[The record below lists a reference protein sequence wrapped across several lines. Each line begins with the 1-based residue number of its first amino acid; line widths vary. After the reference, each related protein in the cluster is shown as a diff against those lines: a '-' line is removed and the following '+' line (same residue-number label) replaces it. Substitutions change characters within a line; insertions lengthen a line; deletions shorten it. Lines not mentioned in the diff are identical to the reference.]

1 MERKMKLVNFL
12 YKGEKNI
19 GALLDDGVCSF
30 KSISD
35 KYSISMLEFIEQIHE
50 LSPEVSNF
58 IDSNPEVI
66 PLSEIEF
73 LPVIERPGKVL
84 AVGLNYKDHAKE
96 TGMDLPEVPMIFTK
110 QSTSVLGH
118 QGEIHKPKVSDAVDY
133 EGEMA
138 FVIGKKCRHVSK
150 EEALDVIAGVTI
162 CNDVSVRDWQ
172 IASPTFT
179 MGKSFD
185 THCPIG
191 PYIVTMDEISD
202 IHNLKIKTYVND
214 ELRQDSCTDQLIFDC
229 FDLIEHITKAFTLE
243 PGDIIATGTSSGVGV
258 VLGKYLIPNDVVRI
272 ELENVGT
279 LENKVVLEP

>member
-1 MERKMKLVNFL
+1 MKLVNFL
-12 YKGEKNI
+12 YKGEKNV

-50 LSPEVSNF
+50 LSPEVSKF

-84 AVGLNYKDHAKE
+84 AVGLNYRDHAKE

>member
-1 MERKMKLVNFL
+1 MKLVNFL

-35 KYSISMLEFIEQIHE
+35 KYSMSMMEFIEQIDD
-50 LSPEVSNF
+50 LSPKVSKF
-58 IDSNPEVI
+58 INSNPEVI

-138 FVIGKKCRHVSK
+138 FVIGKKCRHVNK
-150 EEALDVIAGVTI
+150 EDALDVIAGVTI

-258 VLGKYLIPNDVVRI
+258 VLGKSLVHDDVVRI
-272 ELENVGT
+272 ELEKVGT
-279 LENKVVLEP
+279 LENKVILEP

>member
-1 MERKMKLVNFL
+1 MKLVNFL

-50 LSPEVSNF
+50 LSPEVSKF

-229 FDLIEHITKAFTLE
+229 FDLIEHITKAITLE

-258 VLGKYLIPNDVVRI
+258 VLGKYLVPNDVVRI

-279 LENKVVLEP
+279 LENKVILEP

>member
-1 MERKMKLVNFL
+1 MKLVNFL

-35 KYSISMLEFIEQIHE
+35 KYSMSMLEFVEQMDD
-50 LSPEVSNF
+50 LSPKVSKF
-58 IDSNPEVI
+58 INSNPEVI
-66 PLSEIEF
+66 PLSKIEF

-96 TGMDLPEVPMIFTK
+96 TGMDLPKVPMIFTK

-150 EEALDVIAGVTI
+150 EDALDVIAGVTI

-191 PYIVTMDEISD
+191 PYIATMDEISD

-258 VLGKYLIPNDVVRI
+258 VLGKYLVPNDVVRI

>member
-1 MERKMKLVNFL
+1 MKLVNFL
-12 YKGEKNI
+12 FKGEKNI

-30 KSISD
+30 KSILD
-35 KYSISMLEFIEQIHE
+35 KYSMSMMEFIEQIDD
-50 LSPEVSNF
+50 LSPKVSKF
-58 IDSNPEVI
+58 INSNPEVI

-96 TGMDLPEVPMIFTK
+96 TGMDLPKVPMIFTK

-150 EEALDVIAGVTI
+150 EDALDVIAGVTI

-191 PYIVTMDEISD
+191 PYIATMDEISD

-229 FDLIEHITKAFTLE
+229 FDLIEHITKAITLE

-258 VLGKYLIPNDVVRI
+258 VLGKYLVPNDVVRI

-279 LENKVVLEP
+279 LENKVILEP

>member
-1 MERKMKLVNFL
+1 MKLVNFL

-19 GALLDDGVCSF
+19 GAFLDDGVCSF

-35 KYSISMLEFIEQIHE
+35 KYSMPMMEFIEQIDE
-50 LSPEVSNF
+50 LSPEVSKF

-96 TGMDLPEVPMIFTK
+96 TGMDLPKVPMIFTK

-150 EEALDVIAGVTI
+150 EDALDVIAGVTI

-279 LENKVVLEP
+279 LENKVILEP

>member
-1 MERKMKLVNFL
+1 MKLVNFL
-12 YKGEKNI
+12 FKGEKNI

-35 KYSISMLEFIEQIHE
+35 KYSMSMIEFIEQIDK
-50 LSPEVSNF
+50 LSPEVSKF

-66 PLSEIEF
+66 PLSKIEF

-150 EEALDVIAGVTI
+150 EDALDVIAGVTI

-258 VLGKYLIPNDVVRI
+258 VLGKYLVPNDVVRI
-272 ELENVGT
+272 ELENVGI
-279 LENKVVLEP
+279 LENKVILEP

>member
-1 MERKMKLVNFL
+1 MKLVNFL

-35 KYSISMLEFIEQIHE
+35 KYSMPMMEFIEQIDD
-50 LSPEVSNF
+50 LSPKVSKF
-58 IDSNPEVI
+58 INSNPEVI

-96 TGMDLPEVPMIFTK
+96 TGMDLPKVPMIFTK

-150 EEALDVIAGVTI
+150 EDALDVIAGVTI

-202 IHNLKIKTYVND
+202 IHNLKIKTFVND

-258 VLGKYLIPNDVVRI
+258 VLGKYLVPNDVVRI

>member
-1 MERKMKLVNFL
+1 MKLVNFL
-12 YKGEKNI
+12 FKGEKNV

-84 AVGLNYKDHAKE
+84 AVGLNYRDHAKE

-279 LENKVVLEP
+279 LENKVILEP

>member
-1 MERKMKLVNFL
+1 MKLVNFL
-12 YKGEKNI
+12 YKGEKNV

-73 LPVIERPGKVL
+73 LPVFERPGKVL

-214 ELRQDSCTDQLIFDC
+214 ELRQNSCTDQLIFDC

-279 LENKVVLEP
+279 LENKVILEP

>member
-1 MERKMKLVNFL
+1 MKLVNFL
-12 YKGEKNI
+12 FKGEKNI

-35 KYSISMLEFIEQIHE
+35 KYSMSMLEFIEQMDE
-50 LSPEVSNF
+50 LSPKVSKF
-58 IDSNPEVI
+58 INSNPEVI

-96 TGMDLPEVPMIFTK
+96 TGMDLPKVPMIFTK

-150 EEALDVIAGVTI
+150 EDALDVIAGVTI

-243 PGDIIATGTSSGVGV
+243 QGDIIATGTSSGVGV
-258 VLGKYLIPNDVVRI
+258 VLGKYLVPNDVVRI

>member
-1 MERKMKLVNFL
+1 MKLVNFL

-35 KYSISMLEFIEQIHE
+35 KYSMSMMEFIEQIDD
-50 LSPEVSNF
+50 LSSKVSKF
-58 IDSNPEVI
+58 INSNPEVI

-96 TGMDLPEVPMIFTK
+96 TGMDLPKVPMIFTK

-150 EEALDVIAGVTI
+150 EDALDVIAGVTI

-258 VLGKYLIPNDVVRI
+258 VLGKYLVPNDVVRI

>member
-1 MERKMKLVNFL
+1 MKLVNFL

-35 KYSISMLEFIEQIHE
+35 KYSMSMIEFIEQMDD
-50 LSPEVSNF
+50 LSPKVSKF
-58 IDSNPEVI
+58 INSNPEVI

-138 FVIGKKCRHVSK
+138 FVIGKKCRHVNK
-150 EEALDVIAGVTI
+150 EDALDVIAGVTI

-202 IHNLKIKTYVND
+202 IHNLKIKTFVND

-258 VLGKYLIPNDVVRI
+258 VLGKYLVPNDVVRI

-279 LENKVVLEP
+279 LENKVILEP

>member
-1 MERKMKLVNFL
+1 MKLVNFL
-12 YKGEKNI
+12 FKGEKNV
-19 GALLDDGVCSF
+19 GALVDDGVCSF

-50 LSPEVSNF
+50 LSPEVSKF

-84 AVGLNYKDHAKE
+84 AVGLNYRDHAKE

-279 LENKVVLEP
+279 LENKVILEP

>member
-1 MERKMKLVNFL
+1 MKLVNFL

-35 KYSISMLEFIEQIHE
+35 KYSMSMLEFIEQMDE
-50 LSPEVSNF
+50 LSPKVSKF
-58 IDSNPEVI
+58 INSNPEVI
-66 PLSEIEF
+66 PLSKIEF

-96 TGMDLPEVPMIFTK
+96 TGMDLPKVPMIFTK

-150 EEALDVIAGVTI
+150 EDALDVIAGVTI

-258 VLGKYLIPNDVVRI
+258 VLGKYLVPNDVVRI

-279 LENKVVLEP
+279 LENKVILEP

>member
-1 MERKMKLVNFL
+1 MKLVNFL

-35 KYSISMLEFIEQIHE
+35 KYSMSMMEFIEQIDD
-50 LSPEVSNF
+50 LSPKVSKF
-58 IDSNPEVI
+58 INSNPEVI

-150 EEALDVIAGVTI
+150 EDALDVIAGVTI

-258 VLGKYLIPNDVVRI
+258 ILGKYLVPNDVVRI

-279 LENKVVLEP
+279 LENKVILEP

>member
-1 MERKMKLVNFL
+1 MKLVNFL

-35 KYSISMLEFIEQIHE
+35 KYSMSMMEFIEQIDD
-50 LSPEVSNF
+50 LSPKVSKF
-58 IDSNPEVI
+58 INSNPEVI

-96 TGMDLPEVPMIFTK
+96 TGMDLPKVPMIFTK

-118 QGEIHKPKVSDAVDY
+118 QGEIHKPKVSDTVDY

-150 EEALDVIAGVTI
+150 EDALDVIAGVTI

-258 VLGKYLIPNDVVRI
+258 VLGKYLVPNDVVRI

>member
-1 MERKMKLVNFL
+1 MKLVNFL
-12 YKGEKNI
+12 FKGEKNV

-35 KYSISMLEFIEQIHE
+35 KYSISMIEFIEQIDK
-50 LSPEVSNF
+50 LSPEVSKF

-73 LPVIERPGKVL
+73 LPVIEQPGKVL

-96 TGMDLPEVPMIFTK
+96 TGMDLPKVPMIFTK

-150 EEALDVIAGVTI
+150 EDALDVIAGVTI

-202 IHNLKIKTYVND
+202 IHNLKIKTFVND

-258 VLGKYLIPNDVVRI
+258 VLGKYLVPNDVVRI

-279 LENKVVLEP
+279 LENKVILEP

>member
-1 MERKMKLVNFL
+1 MKLVNFL
-12 YKGEKNI
+12 FKGEKNI

-35 KYSISMLEFIEQIHE
+35 KYSMSMLEFIEQMDD
-50 LSPEVSNF
+50 LSPKVSKF
-58 IDSNPEVI
+58 INSNPEVI
-66 PLSEIEF
+66 PLSKIEF

-96 TGMDLPEVPMIFTK
+96 TGMDLPKVPMIFTK

-150 EEALDVIAGVTI
+150 EDALDVIAGVTI

-258 VLGKYLIPNDVVRI
+258 VLGKYLVPNDVVRI

>member
-1 MERKMKLVNFL
+1 MKLVNFL
-12 YKGEKNI
+12 FKGEKNV

-35 KYSISMLEFIEQIHE
+35 KYSISMLEFIEQIE
-50 LSPEVSNF
+50 KLFPEASKF

-150 EEALDVIAGVTI
+150 EDALDVIAGVTI

-202 IHNLKIKTYVND
+202 IHNLKIKTFVND

-258 VLGKYLIPNDVVRI
+258 VLGKYLVPNDVVRI
-272 ELENVGT
+272 ELEKVGT
-279 LENKVVLEP
+279 LENKVILEP

>member
-1 MERKMKLVNFL
+1 MKLVNFL
-12 YKGEKNI
+12 FKGEKNV

-50 LSPEVSNF
+50 LSPEVSKF

-279 LENKVVLEP
+279 LENKVILEP

>member
-1 MERKMKLVNFL
+1 MKLVNFL
-12 YKGEKNI
+12 HKGEKNI
-19 GALLDDGVCSF
+19 GAFLDDGVCSF

-35 KYSISMLEFIEQIHE
+35 KYSMSMLEFIEQIDA
-50 LSPEVSNF
+50 LSSEVTKF
-58 IDSNPEVI
+58 INSNPEVI

-84 AVGLNYKDHAKE
+84 AVGLNYKDHVKE
-96 TGMDLPEVPMIFTK
+96 TGRDLPKVPMIFTK

-150 EEALDVIAGVTI
+150 EDALDVIAGVTI

-191 PYIVTMDEISD
+191 PYIATMDEISD

-258 VLGKYLIPNDVVRI
+258 VLGKYLVPNDVVRI

>member
-1 MERKMKLVNFL
+1 MKLVNFL
-12 YKGEKNI
+12 YKGEKNV

-50 LSPEVSNF
+50 LSPEVSKF

-84 AVGLNYKDHAKE
+84 AVGLNYRDHAKE

-279 LENKVVLEP
+279 LENKVILEP

>member
-1 MERKMKLVNFL
+1 MKLVNFL
-12 YKGEKNI
+12 FKGEKNI

-35 KYSISMLEFIEQIHE
+35 KYSMSMLEFIEQMDE
-50 LSPEVSNF
+50 LSPKVSKF
-58 IDSNPEVI
+58 INSNPEVI
-66 PLSEIEF
+66 PLSKIEF
-73 LPVIERPGKVL
+73 LPVVERPGKVL

-110 QSTSVLGH
+110 QSTSVIGH

-150 EEALDVIAGVTI
+150 EDALDVIAGVTI

-243 PGDIIATGTSSGVGV
+243 AGDIIATGTSSGVGV
-258 VLGKYLIPNDVVRI
+258 VLGKYLVPNDVVRI

>member
-1 MERKMKLVNFL
+1 MKLVNFL
-12 YKGEKNI
+12 YKGEKNV

-214 ELRQDSCTDQLIFDC
+214 ELRQNSCTDQLIFDC

-258 VLGKYLIPNDVVRI
+258 VLGKYLIPNDVVKI

-279 LENKVVLEP
+279 LENKVILEP

>member
-1 MERKMKLVNFL
+1 MKLVNFL
-12 YKGEKNI
+12 FKGEKNV
-19 GALLDDGVCSF
+19 GALVDDGVCSF

-50 LSPEVSNF
+50 LSPEVSKF

-258 VLGKYLIPNDVVRI
+258 VLGKYLVPNDVVRI

>member
-1 MERKMKLVNFL
+1 MKLVNFL

-35 KYSISMLEFIEQIHE
+35 KYSMSMMEFIEQIDD
-50 LSPEVSNF
+50 LSPKVSKF
-58 IDSNPEVI
+58 INSNPEVI

-96 TGMDLPEVPMIFTK
+96 TGMDLPKVPMIFTK

-150 EEALDVIAGVTI
+150 EDALDVIAGVTI

-202 IHNLKIKTYVND
+202 IHNLKIKTFVND

-258 VLGKYLIPNDVVRI
+258 VLGKYLVPNDVVRI

>member
-1 MERKMKLVNFL
+1 MKLVNFL
-12 YKGEKNI
+12 FKGEKNV
-19 GALLDDGVCSF
+19 GALLEDGVCSF

-35 KYSISMLEFIEQIHE
+35 KYSISMLEFIEQIDE
-50 LSPEVSNF
+50 LSPEVSKF

-66 PLSEIEF
+66 PLSEIDF

-150 EEALDVIAGVTI
+150 EDALDVIAGVTI

-258 VLGKYLIPNDVVRI
+258 VLGKYLVPNDVVKI

-279 LENKVVLEP
+279 LENKVILEP

>member
-1 MERKMKLVNFL
+1 MKLVNFL
-12 YKGEKNI
+12 FKEKRNI
-19 GALLDDGVCSF
+19 GAVLEGWIF
-30 KSISD
+30 PFQSISD
-35 KYSISMLEFIEQIHE
+35 KYSMSMLEFIEQIDE
-50 LSPEVSNF
+50 LSSEVSEF
-58 IDSNPEVI
+58 INSNPDVI
-66 PLSEIEF
+66 PLAEIEF
-73 LPVIERPGKVL
+73 LPVIDRPGKVL
-84 AVGLNYKDHAKE
+84 GVGLNYKDHATE
-96 TGMDLPEVPMIFTK
+96 TGRDLPNVPMIFTK

-118 QGEIHKPKVSDAVDY
+118 RGEIHKPKVSDAVDY

-150 EEALDVIAGVTI
+150 EDALEVIAGVTI

-185 THCPIG
+185 THCPLG
-191 PYIVTMDEISD
+191 PYITTMDEISD

-243 PGDIIATGTSSGVGV
+243 PGDIISTGTSSGVGA
-258 VLGKYLIPNDVVRI
+258 VLGKYLVPNDVVRI
-272 ELENVGT
+272 ELEKVGI
-279 LENKVVLEP
+279 LENKIILEP

>member
-1 MERKMKLVNFL
+1 MKLVNFL

-35 KYSISMLEFIEQIHE
+35 KYSMSMMEFIEQIDD
-50 LSPEVSNF
+50 LSPKVSKF
-58 IDSNPEVI
+58 INSNPEVI

-258 VLGKYLIPNDVVRI
+258 VLGKYLVPNDVVRI

-279 LENKVVLEP
+279 LENKVILEP

>member
-1 MERKMKLVNFL
+1 MKLVNFL
-12 YKGEKNI
+12 FKGEKNI

-35 KYSISMLEFIEQIHE
+35 KYPMSMLEFVEQMDD
-50 LSPEVSNF
+50 LSPKVSKF
-58 IDSNPEVI
+58 INSNPEVI
-66 PLSEIEF
+66 PLSKIEF

-96 TGMDLPEVPMIFTK
+96 TGMDLPEVPMIFTT

-150 EEALDVIAGVTI
+150 EDALDVIAGVTI

-258 VLGKYLIPNDVVRI
+258 VLGKYLVPNDVVRI

-279 LENKVVLEP
+279 LENKVILEP

>member
-1 MERKMKLVNFL
+1 MKLVNFL

-35 KYSISMLEFIEQIHE
+35 KYSMSMLEFVEQMDD
-50 LSPEVSNF
+50 LSPKVSKF
-58 IDSNPEVI
+58 INSNPEVI

-150 EEALDVIAGVTI
+150 EDALDVIAGVTI

-258 VLGKYLIPNDVVRI
+258 VLGKYLVPNDVVRI

-279 LENKVVLEP
+279 LENKVILEP

>member
-1 MERKMKLVNFL
+1 MKLVNFL

-35 KYSISMLEFIEQIHE
+35 KYSMSMMEFIEQIDD
-50 LSPEVSNF
+50 LSPKVSKF
-58 IDSNPEVI
+58 INSNPEVI
-66 PLSEIEF
+66 PLSKIEF

-96 TGMDLPEVPMIFTK
+96 TGMDLPKVPMIFTK

-150 EEALDVIAGVTI
+150 EDALDVIAGVTI

-258 VLGKYLIPNDVVRI
+258 VLGKYLVPNDVVRI

>member
-1 MERKMKLVNFL
+1 MKLVNFL

-35 KYSISMLEFIEQIHE
+35 KYSMSMLEFVEQMDD
-50 LSPEVSNF
+50 LSPKVSKF
-58 IDSNPEVI
+58 INSNPEVI
-66 PLSEIEF
+66 PLSKIEF

-96 TGMDLPEVPMIFTK
+96 TVMDLPKVPMIFTK

-150 EEALDVIAGVTI
+150 EDALDVIAGVTI

-258 VLGKYLIPNDVVRI
+258 VLGKYLVPNDVVRI

-279 LENKVVLEP
+279 LENKVILEP

>member
-1 MERKMKLVNFL
+1 MKLVNFL
-12 YKGEKNI
+12 FKGEKNI

-214 ELRQDSCTDQLIFDC
+214 ELRQNSCTDQLIFDC

-279 LENKVVLEP
+279 LENKVILEP

>member
-1 MERKMKLVNFL
+1 MKLVNFL
-12 YKGEKNI
+12 YKGEKNV

-50 LSPEVSNF
+50 LSPEVSKF

-214 ELRQDSCTDQLIFDC
+214 ELRQNSCTDQLIFDC

-258 VLGKYLIPNDVVRI
+258 VLGKYLIPNDVVKI

-279 LENKVVLEP
+279 LENKVILEP

>member
-1 MERKMKLVNFL
+1 MKLVNFL
-12 YKGEKNI
+12 HKGEKNI
-19 GALLDDGVCSF
+19 GAFLDDGVCSF

-35 KYSISMLEFIEQIHE
+35 KYSISMLEFIGQIDA
-50 LSPEVSNF
+50 LSPEVSKF
-58 IDSNPEVI
+58 INSNPEVI

-84 AVGLNYKDHAKE
+84 AVGLNYKDHVKE
-96 TGMDLPEVPMIFTK
+96 TGRDLPKVPMIFTK

-118 QGEIHKPKVSDAVDY
+118 KGEIHKPKVSDAVDY

-150 EEALDVIAGVTI
+150 EDALDVIAGVTI

-191 PYIVTMDEISD
+191 PYIATMDEISN

-258 VLGKYLIPNDVVRI
+258 VLGKYLVPNDVVRI

>member
-1 MERKMKLVNFL
+1 MKLVNFL

-35 KYSISMLEFIEQIHE
+35 KYSMSMLEFVEQMDD
-50 LSPEVSNF
+50 LSPKVSKF
-58 IDSNPEVI
+58 INSNPEVI
-66 PLSEIEF
+66 PLSKIEF

-150 EEALDVIAGVTI
+150 EDAFDVIAGVTI

-214 ELRQDSCTDQLIFDC
+214 ELSQDSCTDQLIFDC

-258 VLGKYLIPNDVVRI
+258 VLGKYLVPNDVVRI

-279 LENKVVLEP
+279 LENKVILEP